1 MKQLMRGYE
10 IDPMAIHNGLGADP
24 FLQPDWQGR
33 RREETQDAPNPG
45 GDLAELVLRVPDGD
59 GGGAV
64 PKGGRD
70 AHHVRCPSCGDLF
83 ELFAAG
89 WCDHGPPRPSKL
101 CPHCGVCVCLDANYS
116 DRRFWREAPPAFQRH
131 GIRELFVRYL

>member
-1 MKQLMRGYE
+1 MMRQIRVLVDKQGDFTPPAGTKV
-10 IDPMAIHNGLGADP
+10 IAG
-24 FLQPDWQGR
+24 
-33 RREETQDAPNPG
+33 TQFR
-45 GDLAELVLRVPDGD
+45 DLAELLLLVPDGD
-59 GGGAV
+59 GEGAV

-70 AHHVRCPSCGDLF
+70 AHYVRCPSCGDLF

-89 WCDHGPPRPSKL
+89 WCDHGPPQPSKL